1 MKLEITKEK
10 VLEAASKC
18 SEAKEILKT
27 LFPEVFDGGRD
38 VFKKDYNEKSDLV
51 LAWNSDGNSVVLLG
65 SGVGDDMPAHTY
77 FYLDSGYTWQI
88 KDGKYL
94 IPTKK

>member
-27 LFPEVFDGGRD
+27 LFPEVFEEAGKFTCDRSIMNAKGYIKETAIID
-38 VFKKDYNEKSDLV
+38 SSSDLFV
-51 LAWNSDGNSVVLLG
+51 ARIDEQGKIELATHFWD
-65 SGVGDDMPAHTY
+65 
-77 FYLDSGYTWQI
+77 FKI
-88 KDGKYL
+88 EGKHL
-94 IPTKK
+94 VPTKK

>member
-27 LFPEVFDGGRD
+27 LFPEVFESLT
-38 VFKKDYNEKSDLV
+38 FKKNCDFSSV
-51 LAWNSDGNSVVLLG
+51 LAEDETGQDVITIGNG
-65 SGVGDDMPAHTY
+65 AFGESGKY
-77 FYLDSGYTWQI
+77 FFLSRKYTWRI
-88 KDGKYL
+88 DKDNL

>member
-18 SEAKEILKT
+18 SQAKETLKT
-27 LFPEVFDGGRD
+27 LFPEVFGENMVVVTDDDCGWPGLKLVGG
-38 VFKKDYNEKSDLV
+38 
-51 LAWNSDGNSVVLLG
+51 
-65 SGVGDDMPAHTY
+65 
-77 FYLDSGYTWQI
+77 
-88 KDGKYL
+88 GKYLLWHIPNTNYIRLDTTRFDWIIEGEKL